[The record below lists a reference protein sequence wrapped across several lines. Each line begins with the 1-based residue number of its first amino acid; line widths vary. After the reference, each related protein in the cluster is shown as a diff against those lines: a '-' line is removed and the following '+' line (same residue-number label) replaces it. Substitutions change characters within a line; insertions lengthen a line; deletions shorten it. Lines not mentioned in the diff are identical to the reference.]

1 MESYLKA
8 NPDEF
13 QKFKNA
19 TANAPVV
26 MLNLLRYK
34 EIVMETGETG
44 KEAYTAYLNAAAP
57 FFKNVNAKV
66 LFFGT
71 PKHML
76 IGPTDEELWHAVL
89 IVEYNAFSDFMGMAG
104 AEGYPS
110 HLRERALLD
119 SRLIH
124 CQSIQ
129 H

>member
-13 QKFKNA
+13 QKIKNA
-19 TANAPVV
+19 TANA
-26 MLNLLRYK
+26 
-34 EIVMETGETG
+34 
-44 KEAYTAYLNAAAP
+44 
-57 FFKNVNAKV
+57 
-66 LFFGT
+66 
-71 PKHML
+71 
-76 IGPTDEELWHAVL
+76 

-110 HLRERALLD
+110 YLREPALLD